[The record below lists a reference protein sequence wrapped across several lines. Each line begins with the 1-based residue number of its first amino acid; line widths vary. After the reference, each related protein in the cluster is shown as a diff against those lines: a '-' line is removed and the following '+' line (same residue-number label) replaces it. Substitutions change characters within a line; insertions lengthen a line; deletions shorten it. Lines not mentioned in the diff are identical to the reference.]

1 MGNALPQ
8 SKKTAQRSMGGT
20 YNTPS
25 DQGSFSISPQSRLTK
40 IPEMDCAARLLK
52 DVAGP
57 VIHDG
62 RIRITSQACPKLPC
76 GTGPVPLPRK
86 REDLPDF

>member
-1 MGNALPQ
+1 
-8 SKKTAQRSMGGT
+8 MGGP

-25 DQGSFSISPQSRLTK
+25 DQGTFSISPQSRLPK
-40 IPEMDCAARLLK
+40 IPEINCAAGFLK

-62 RIRITSQACPKLPC
+62 RIRITSPACPKLPC
-76 GTGPVPLPRK
+76 RTGPLPLPRK